1 MWTLGTSTLF
11 AGSSCNDVVTL
22 DSGGSNII
30 SGHLDKKIR
39 FWDSRTGSSAQEI
52 LLGGKITSLDLTSG
66 KFTSH
71 LYCATAYLLTALK
84 TLHTNS
90 YWQLPAAIPANLT
103 NHAVTQHRI
112 DTVSSVQNSQRTI

>member
-1 MWTLGTSTLF
+1 MRTLGTSTLF

-52 LLGGKITSLDLTSG
+52 PLGGKITSLDLTSG
-66 KFTSH
+66 KFTITSILCHSTYTYCLKNFTH
-71 LYCATAYLLTALK
+71 L
-84 TLHTNS
+84 
-90 YWQLPAAIPANLT
+90 
-103 NHAVTQHRI
+103 
-112 DTVSSVQNSQRTI
+112 